1 MWFQKISIPSPPK
14 GSDFPGGGG
23 VNLLNF
29 PVGRGVHQREYFQ
42 RVLVLVLFKR
52 MWYSFERLELS
63 VPKKECLVNGL
74 SYLFT
79 KNVICLNVL
88 CYPFE
93 WFGLYYP
100 FEKIARQCP
109 DLFVYTSSSDAFFL
123 MQ

>member
-1 MWFQKISIPSPPK
+1 MVPENIHTIPTEGIGFS
-14 GSDFPGGGG
+14 GGGGG

-42 RVLVLVLFKR
+42 RVLVLVLFER

-63 VPKKECLVNGL
+63 VPKKECLVLCLVNGL
-74 SYLFT
+74 SYLLT

-100 FEKIARQCP
+100 FEKIA
-109 DLFVYTSSSDAFFL
+109 
-123 MQ
+123 